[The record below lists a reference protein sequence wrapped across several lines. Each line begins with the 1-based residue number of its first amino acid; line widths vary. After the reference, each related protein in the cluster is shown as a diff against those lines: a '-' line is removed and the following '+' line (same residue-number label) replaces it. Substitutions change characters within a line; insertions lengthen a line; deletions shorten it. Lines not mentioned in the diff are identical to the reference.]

1 MRKNGICQFF
11 PQRNIILT
19 LKTQVNRRTNYIWC
33 WRHCF
38 KLLPTAGN
46 NWEFNPEQSHLLKI
60 LLEENCCQIQS
71 NLFSLPLIWQLQS
84 EWKPQKHLHVCTVRA
99 PLGPYFNFHI
109 SAWVEAIM
117 AIDMSNMCSSYWEG
131 KKKIKAAVSASQQ
144 KLSGQT
150 LSFEQNNN
158 NKKRVL

>member
-1 MRKNGICQFF
+1 M
-11 PQRNIILT
+11 
-19 LKTQVNRRTNYIWC
+19 QVNRRTNYIWC

-84 EWKPQKHLHVCTVRA
+84 EWKPRKHLHVCTVRA

-131 KKKIKAAVSASQQ
+131 KKKSRLLYQLHSKNKVAKLFLLNRTTITRRVSFCSIKLCIFLIIIHPFPI
-144 KLSGQT
+144 K
-150 LSFEQNNN
+150 F
-158 NKKRVL
+158 